1 MPYAWTRRKWF
12 SLLLSVFNTSIDFSP
27 MSVIINKYLKTLMV
41 SRRHVEEWLRTVSE
55 EARHGDTTGGVEDLH
70 EGGLTA
76 AGAAERSSMW
86 LLVIVLL
93 NIVPGLNK
101 VTVLNTFATAEEC
114 QIERNRIGFEMA
126 AAYPNERDFV
136 IACQLNPKHSS

>member
-1 MPYAWTRRKWF
+1 
-12 SLLLSVFNTSIDFSP
+12 
-27 MSVIINKYLKTLMV
+27 MV
-41 SRRHVEEWLRTVSE
+41 RVEAL
-55 EARHGDTTGGVEDLH
+55 HGQTTGGVKDLH
-70 EGGLTA
+70 EGGPSA
-76 AGAAERSSMW
+76 DGAAERSPMW
-86 LLVIVLL
+86 LLVMVLL

-114 QIERNRIGFEMA
+114 QVERNRIGFEMA